1 MSISRTNI
9 RWYPSLPRKSN
20 IREYAAVSD
29 DGASNRN
36 PLIPICSSDRS
47 LRCCDHHTNCEQ
59 YSTSLKIENLPSR
72 PYVSDC
78 CDIKI
83 TLQNGPEAL
92 FSWSYL
98 DFWLRPNTPR
108 SMKHFPSLNRLGVLW
123 TPRSFSTSLF
133 WLCVSSSLP
142 AWYHPGTAGQKPTRL
157 RLHVGKLE
165 NALMKVHQHFS
176 NRVTRVN
183 NLLTDNQVFGF
194 DTRNILRIAT
204 NPTAPV

>member
-92 FSWSYL
+92 FSSSYL
-98 DFWLRPNTPR
+98 DFRLRPNTPR

-123 TPRSFSTSLF
+123 TPRSFPH
-133 WLCVSSSLP
+133 LCFGFASVPHYPRGTTPAQQVRSQHDCDCKSVSSRM
-142 AWYHPGTAGQKPTRL
+142 H
-157 RLHVGKLE
+157 
-165 NALMKVHQHFS
+165 
-176 NRVTRVN
+176 
-183 NLLTDNQVFGF
+183 
-194 DTRNILRIAT
+194 
-204 NPTAPV
+204 